1 MNNIPLQPGPT
12 YGPVRS
18 RRLGWSLG
26 LNICPTSYKLC
37 SFNCVY
43 CQYGWTAVHNLD
55 IADRLQDL
63 PGPDDFAQGL
73 ENALRQDRPIDN
85 ITFSGNGEA
94 TLHPRFEELVDIAV
108 ALKKTYRP
116 LARLGILSNSSTVAS
131 ESIRRALAKL
141 DFRVMK
147 LDAGNIATF
156 DRINRPCRG
165 VDYNE
170 ILDGLRSIDNVSL
183 QAMFVDGKIQNV
195 GEPEIGQWIARVAEV
210 RPINIQIYS
219 LHRPP
224 AASGLREVT
233 EVRLREI
240 AARTADITGITVEV
254 IVAASPYSER
264 VHQPWRGHQEPKH

>member
-26 LNICPTSYKLC
+26 LNISPISYKLC

-43 CQYGWTAVHNLD
+43 CQYGWTAVHTLD
-55 IADRLQDL
+55 IGDRFQDL
-63 PGPDDFAQGL
+63 PSTDDFAKAL

-94 TLHPRFEELVDIAV
+94 TLHPQFAELVDITV
-108 ALKKTYRP
+108 ALKKNYRP
-116 LARLGILSNSSTVAS
+116 LARLGILSNSSSVAS
-131 ESIRRALAKL
+131 EGVRCALAKL
-141 DFRVMK
+141 DFRIMK
-147 LDAGNIATF
+147 LDAGDIETF
-156 DRINRPCRG
+156 SRINRPCRG
-165 VDYNE
+165 VDYNA
-170 ILDGLRSIDNVSL
+170 ILDGLKSMDNVSL
-183 QAMFVDGKIQNV
+183 QAMFVDGEIQNV
-195 GEPEIGQWIARVAEV
+195 SKREIIKWIERVSEI

-224 AASGLREVT
+224 AASGLVEVT
-233 EVRLREI
+233 EEKLKEI
-240 AARTADITGITVEV
+240 ADRTETVTGIAVEV

-264 VHQPWRGHQEPKH
+264 VHQPWRCQQERKN